1 MTAEGICK
9 PLGKGGHL
17 LCDQAERVRFG
28 CLGWPRGPGSLWYQ
42 FPEFLP
48 GDVCSLPG
56 SPVSTPEHWDGGGQ
70 AAVSSEMPGRGTG
83 GLETLYICLLE
94 LMASRKGGCEARGP
108 ERRAGKATLPP
119 PRPTAPA
126 VMPVGSVV
134 KLRRQVLFL

>member
-1 MTAEGICK
+1 M
-9 PLGKGGHL
+9 
-17 LCDQAERVRFG
+17 CDQAERVRFG